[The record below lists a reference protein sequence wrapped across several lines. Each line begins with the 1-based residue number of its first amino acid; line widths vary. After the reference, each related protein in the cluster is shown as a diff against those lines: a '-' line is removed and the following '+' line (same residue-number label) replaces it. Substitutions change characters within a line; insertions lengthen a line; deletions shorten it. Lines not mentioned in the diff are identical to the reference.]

1 MFHSALKEEVKFLKR
16 VSQTQAA
23 KISALEKELQN
34 IEAWIDNFIESK
46 TQEARD
52 EKQRLEEIVASLQH
66 LPENIISPVNWPQ
79 YDYSRLNA
87 AKKKGTKITND
98 EAIKIKSAFSN
109 GAWFSFGN
117 GEFNDPNFDAEEV
130 KRHAD
135 LLNEV
140 IEKQIPKKPAIA
152 DEENSHLTMHYK
164 CPACNEIFTR
174 ASAVSYCYHCGQALN
189 WDDLI

>member
-1 MFHSALKEEVKFLKR
+1 MFYSALKQKVKFLGR

-34 IEAWIDNFIESK
+34 VESWIDSFIESK

-117 GEFNDPNFDAEEV
+117 GEFDDPNFDAEEV
-130 KRHAD
+130 KKHAD

-140 IEKQIPKKPAIA
+140 IEKQIPKKPVMA
-152 DEENSHLTMHYK
+152 DEQITRLAMCYE
-164 CPACNEIFTR
+164 CPACNGTFTGTGF
-174 ASAVSYCYHCGQALN
+174 ANYCYHCGQALD
-189 WDDLI
+189 WDGFI